1 MLKARDIKRRIRAV
15 ENMMQLTKAMKLV
28 SATKLRK
35 AQEKITAARP
45 YARRMLEVLNS
56 LATRANPESHPL
68 LSQREEKIIELI
80 VITADKG
87 LCGSFNANIHRAAIR
102 FFEKMRERQLSLY
115 LVGKKGRDYFRKR
128 SALVTQELIDISRV
142 VSYEHASMIA
152 GNLMERFTSKKVD
165 AIYILYNEF
174 KSAGRQKPIVEP
186 LLPIQRLDMKPGS
199 VIEDYI
205 YEPGAQELFEE
216 LLPRHVVTQVY
227 RALLES
233 AAAEHAARMNAM
245 EAATTNARDLIDVL
259 TLKMNRVRQN
269 SITTELIEIVYG
281 AEALQKG
288 RS

>member
-1 MLKARDIKRRIRAV
+1 
-15 ENMMQLTKAMKLV
+15 
-28 SATKLRK
+28 
-35 AQEKITAARP
+35 
-45 YARRMLEVLNS
+45 
-56 LATRANPESHPL
+56 
-68 LSQREEKIIELI
+68 
-80 VITADKG
+80 
-87 LCGSFNANIHRAAIR
+87 
-102 FFEKMRERQLSLY
+102 
-115 LVGKKGRDYFRKR
+115 
-128 SALVTQELIDISRV
+128 
-142 VSYEHASMIA
+142 MIA